1 MVFDKNTTVC
11 FAGHRPKAL
20 CGYDEAKYVA
30 ARRQLTDLILL
41 MAKAGKTSFITGG
54 AQGIDQLA
62 FWAVA
67 HARTDAA
74 RQGYPMRNVLVLS
87 FPGFGS
93 NWRQD
98 GAFSR
103 AQLEIAIR
111 CADEVRYASGAA
123 PVDKQDAVRR
133 LMARN
138 EAMLDLSGTLVAVCN
153 LSDWRNRSVM
163 SGTAAAMRSA
173 LSRDMR
179 IMRVPYVVRDTGLY
193 LDVPAAI
200 REN

>member
-1 MVFDKNTTVC
+1 MAIEKETTVC

-20 CGYDEAKYVA
+20 CGYNEAKYVEA
-30 ARRQLTDLILL
+30 CRQLTDMVLL
-41 MAKAGKTSFITGG
+41 MARTGKTDFVTGG

-67 HARTDAA
+67 KARTDAA
-74 RQGYPMRNVLVLS
+74 RQGYSIRNVLVLP

-93 NWRQD
+93 NWKQD
-98 GAFSR
+98 GTFSR
-103 AQLEIAIR
+103 SQLEMAVR
-111 CADEVRYASGAA
+111 CADEVRYASDAA

-138 EAMLDLSGTLVAVCN
+138 EAMLDMSGTLVAVCN

-179 IMRVPYVVRDTGLY
+179 IMRVPYAVRDASLY
-193 LDVPAAI
+193 LDIPAAI
-200 REN
+200 QEN

>member
-1 MVFDKNTTVC
+1 MAFDKNTTVC

-30 ARRQLTDLILL
+30 ARRQLTDLVLL

-74 RQGYPMRNVLVLS
+74 RQGYSIRNVLVLP

-93 NWRQD
+93 NWRPD

-111 CADEVRYASGAA
+111 CADEVRYASDAV
-123 PVDKQDAVRR
+123 PVDKQHAVRL

-153 LSDWRNRSVM
+153 LADWRDPAVR

-173 LSRDMR
+173 LARDMR
-179 IMRVPYVVRDTGLY
+179 VMRVPYGIDAGGLY
-193 LDVPAAI
+193 LDVRAAVT
-200 REN
+200 EN